1 MKIETI
7 VWLLPVVFM
16 IHDFEEIIMI
26 PLWLEKNREEVLS
39 RFPKLGNR
47 MLAQFGKLSG
57 TGFTVAVLEEFV
69 FISLLTLLAAENS
82 WYNLWTGLMLVFFLH
97 LFLHVGQFL
106 VFRKYIPA
114 IVTSVLSMIYCLY
127 ALNFMVV
134 HKLIFWPDVMKWFV
148 IFLILVAL
156 NLMIA
161 HRLGAHLN
169 QVLVRNRKNNKK

>member
-1 MKIETI
+1 MKVETLL
-7 VWLLPVVFM
+7 WLLPIVFM

-26 PLWLEKNREEVLS
+26 PSWMERNRAVILA
-39 RFPKLGNR
+39 RFPKLGKR
-47 MLAQFGKLSG
+47 LLSQFGSLSG
-57 TGFTVAVLEEFV
+57 PGFSVAVLEEFIL
-69 FISLLTLLAAENS
+69 ISLLTLLAVENNC
-82 WYNLWTGLMLVFFLH
+82 YNLWTGLMLVFFLH
-97 LFLHVGQFL
+97 LFMHVGQFL

-161 HRLGAHLN
+161 SSLGSPS
-169 QVLVRNRKNNKK
+169 KSSIG

>member
-47 MLAQFGKLSG
+47 ILAQFGKLSG
-57 TGFTVAVLEEFV
+57 TGFIVAVLEEFV
-69 FISLLTLLAAENS
+69 FISLLTL
-82 WYNLWTGLMLVFFLH
+82 LH

-161 HRLGAHLN
+161 SSLGSPS
-169 QVLVRNRKNNKK
+169 KSSIG